1 MDEVDNMFFMP
12 HMENVC
18 VGVQWE
24 AYRSLQMFTASI
36 FQALSYKPAFTIFFI
51 VLSSVQGPRIFV
63 ADGHMTFILE
73 SRA

>member
-1 MDEVDNMFFMP
+1 MDEVGNMFFMP
-12 HMENVC
+12 HMENVY

-24 AYRSLQMFTASI
+24 AYRSLQMFTTSI
-36 FQALSYKPAFTIFFI
+36 FEALSYKPACTIFVI
-51 VLSSVQGPRIFV
+51 MLSTVQGLRIFV